1 MGVSLQQSEKLD
13 GLQIARAFAALGI
26 AYFHSWHVTMPFPT
40 GTSYPIPLLG
50 TYGWVSVDFFFAISG
65 FVICMIASKPYFRPL
80 EFLVRRAFR
89 LYPLWVVTSAVFL
102 YLSLK
107 YLGLPARTTP
117 AFIAYSL
124 TLLPTEDF
132 PFYDLGWSL
141 QHEAA
146 FYVIAALLVPRL
158 GLVALAAFIC
168 AGIAADHIW
177 TLPWYFHQYASYY
190 PNFLAGIAA
199 FAARRYLKPFG
210 AWMPIA
216 AGFLMLTLAINFAG
230 RAAFSLAL
238 FVLLTGFINI
248 RANETSL
255 LQRAGVLLGDASY
268 SIYLIHPLVF
278 YYVYAHLQPPLP
290 PIWSQEFL
298 RFGSIA
304 VVSIIA
310 VASWKLFETPAIRAG
325 NWLISHSL
333 RPLRVSDNPNNVV
346 GNDSRL
352 ANSER

>member
-1 MGVSLQQSEKLD
+1 MRFSLQQSETLD

-40 GTSYPIPLLG
+40 GTSHPIPILSS
-50 TYGWVSVDFFFAISG
+50 YGWVSVDFFFAISG
-65 FVICMIASKPYFRPL
+65 FVICMIASKPRFRPL
-80 EFLVRRAFR
+80 EFTVRRIFR
-89 LYPLWVVTSAVFL
+89 LYPLWIVTSGIFL

-107 YLGLPARTTP
+107 YLGLPERATP

-124 TLLPTEDF
+124 TLLPTESF
-132 PFYDLGWSL
+132 PFYDLGWCL

-146 FYVIAALLVPRL
+146 FYVTTALLVPRL
-158 GLVALAAFIC
+158 GLAALATFLC
-168 AGIAADHIW
+168 AGITADHIW
-177 TLPWYFHQYASYY
+177 TLPWYLHEYASYY

-199 FAARRYLKPFG
+199 FVAHRYLKQLG

-216 AGFLMLTLAINFAG
+216 AGFIMLAIFISFVG
-230 RAAFSLAL
+230 RGAFPLAL
-238 FVLLTGFINI
+238 FVLLVGFVNI
-248 RANETSL
+248 RADEMSL

-290 PIWSQEFL
+290 PIWSQEVL

-304 VVSIIA
+304 IVSIIA

-325 NWLISHSL
+325 NWLISRSL
-333 RPLRVSDNPNNVV
+333 RPHWALDNPHDVV
-346 GNDSRL
+346 RNDRRL
-352 ANSER
+352 ASSEG

>member
-1 MGVSLQQSEKLD
+1 LQQSEKLD

-40 GTSYPIPLLG
+40 GTSYPIPILS
-50 TYGWVSVDFFFAISG
+50 TYGWISVDFFFAVSG
-65 FVICMIASKPYFRPL
+65 FVICMIASKPHFRPL
-80 EFLVRRAFR
+80 EFLARRAFR

-107 YLGLPARTTP
+107 SLGLPERATP

-124 TLLPTEDF
+124 TLLPTEGF

-146 FYVIAALLVPRL
+146 FYVIAALLVPRF
-158 GLVALAAFIC
+158 GLTALAAFLC
-168 AGIAADHIW
+168 AGITADHVW
-177 TLPWYFHQYASYY
+177 TLPWYLHQYASYY

-199 FAARRYLKPFG
+199 FAARPYLKRFG

-216 AGFLMLTLAINFAG
+216 AGFVMLTFAINLANLAVFPLAMFA
-230 RAAFSLAL
+230 
-238 FVLLTGFINI
+238 LLTGFVNI
-248 RANETSL
+248 PANERSGH
-255 LQRAGVLLGDASY
+255 QRVGVLLGDASY
-268 SIYLIHPLVF
+268 SIYLVHPLVF

-290 PIWSQEFL
+290 PLWSQEFL

-304 VVSIIA
+304 VVVIIS

-325 NWLISHSL
+325 NLLIYRSL
-333 RPLRVSDNPNNVV
+333 RRRPALDDPNDVV
-346 GNDSRL
+346 ANDSRL
-352 ANSER
+352 ASGEG